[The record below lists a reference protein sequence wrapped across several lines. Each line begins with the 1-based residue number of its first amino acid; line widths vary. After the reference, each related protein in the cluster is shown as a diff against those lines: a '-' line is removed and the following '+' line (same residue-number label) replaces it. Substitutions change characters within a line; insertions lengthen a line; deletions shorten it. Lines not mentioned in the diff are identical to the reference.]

1 MSEQNRTILKSYF
14 ETNAIPTSTQF
25 ANFIDSVIN
34 KKEDDIIV
42 SSGNIGFGNQNPLT
56 NVSVQSK
63 IFQLSGTVSAA
74 VGSNSF
80 TGVMT
85 AFTSQLVVGES
96 IQINGQVFTVASIIS
111 DISFTTQQN
120 TPTAIS
126 NALIQKVYDIF
137 SVLNSSGNSIIYVTK
152 DGKVGFSKNN
162 PSELVDIG
170 GNLKA
175 ERFIGNG
182 NGLTDIPANQLI
194 GIVPESSLP
203 AVKVSAIEGLLTITE
218 TYDTEITGTL
228 SGTTGTTTL
237 KGTGTKF
244 QTELSVNQ
252 KIQIAKT
259 VFEVVAITSD
269 TQLTVKNVLTD
280 TITNAT
286 AFAAGNFLKL
296 VDINGATVA
305 SIDGTGNVTAAGFR
319 GDASGLTGIPANKL
333 IGIVPE
339 SSLPATKVSAIE
351 GLLTITETYD
361 TEITGTLSGTTGTTT
376 LKGTGTKFQ
385 TELSVNQKIQI
396 AKTVFEV
403 AAITK
408 DTQLTVKNVLT
419 DTITNATAFA
429 AGNFLKLVDING
441 ATVASVDGTGN
452 VTAAGFRGDASG
464 LTDIPA
470 NKLIGIVPESSLPA
484 TKVSAIEGLLTI
496 TETYDTE
503 ITGTLS
509 GTTGTTTLNGTGT
522 KFHTELSVNQKIQI
536 AKTVF
541 EVVAITSDTQLTVKN
556 VLTDTITNATAFA
569 AGNFLKLVDINGATV
584 ASIDGLGNIKAAG
597 FRGDASGLTDIPA
610 NQLKGIV
617 PESSLPAVKVS
628 AIEGLLTITETYDT
642 EITGTLSGTTGTTIL
657 NGTGTKFHT
666 ELSVNQKIQIAKT
679 VFEVAAITNDTQLT
693 VKNVL
698 TDTITNATAFAA
710 GNFLKLVDIN
720 GVTVASVD
728 GTGNVTAAGFRG
740 DASGLTDIPANQLKG
755 IVPESSLPA
764 VKVSAIEGLLTI
776 TETYDAE
783 ITGTLS
789 GTTGTTTLNGTGTKF
804 HTELSVNQKI
814 QIAKTVF
821 EVVAITSDTQLT
833 VKNVLAD
840 TIADA
845 TAFAAGN
852 FLKLVDINGATV
864 ASVDGTGNVTATR
877 FTGDA
882 SGLKN
887 IPADEITGDLDL
899 KGNLTAAEF
908 IGNGSKLK
916 ALDAAQITGLLSS
929 AVIPEVDATKIK
941 GVINL
946 ALIPDLP
953 GSKISGELGINQ
965 IPTLTPNKV
974 EKYISVIA
982 NQTIL
987 FNETGVSLSWSTKSV
1002 ANLQVQYLY
1011 NGIIVNLSSSNN
1023 DINLNQ
1029 SVYSIKN
1036 LYQNTVLTFISTD
1049 LMGNILDQHQL
1060 YITIIQTVNQY
1071 AKQLRWESFGCAY
1084 VIEQVANRF
1093 NLSELTTTSL
1103 TTLAT
1108 AICRAGY
1115 IDSDAF
1121 RYIPQYYRNLGEK
1134 WDVAIYGGILSR
1146 IYLEEGISQGQINVF
1161 AKKIVLSGATPLV
1174 VITKVVTEFNL
1185 QNSSSINVTGVGV
1198 AIKFAGI
1205 SAGDAFRYVASYYRS
1220 VNQPWSPE
1228 VQGAALTKAYTG

>member
-34 KKEDDIIV
+34 KKEDDIVV
-42 SSGNIGFGNQNPLT
+42 SSGNVGFGNQNPLT

-237 KGTGTKF
+237 NGTGTKF
-244 QTELSVNQ
+244 HTELSVNQ

-259 VFEVVAITSD
+259 VFEVVAITS
-269 TQLTVKNVLTD
+269 
-280 TITNAT
+280 
-286 AFAAGNFLKL
+286 
-296 VDINGATVA
+296 
-305 SIDGTGNVTAAGFR
+305 
-319 GDASGLTGIPANKL
+319 
-333 IGIVPE
+333 
-339 SSLPATKVSAIE
+339 
-351 GLLTITETYD
+351 
-361 TEITGTLSGTTGTTT
+361 
-376 LKGTGTKFQ
+376 
-385 TELSVNQKIQI
+385 
-396 AKTVFEV
+396 
-403 AAITK
+403 

-496 TETYDTE
+496 TETYD
-503 ITGTLS
+503 
-509 GTTGTTTLNGTGT
+509 
-522 KFHTELSVNQKIQI
+522 
-536 AKTVF
+536 
-541 EVVAITSDTQLTVKN
+541 
-556 VLTDTITNATAFA
+556 
-569 AGNFLKLVDINGATV
+569 
-584 ASIDGLGNIKAAG
+584 
-597 FRGDASGLTDIPA
+597 
-610 NQLKGIV
+610 
-617 PESSLPAVKVS
+617 
-628 AIEGLLTITETYDT
+628 
-642 EITGTLSGTTGTTIL
+642 
-657 NGTGTKFHT
+657 
-666 ELSVNQKIQIAKT
+666 
-679 VFEVAAITNDTQLT
+679 
-693 VKNVL
+693 
-698 TDTITNATAFAA
+698 
-710 GNFLKLVDIN
+710 
-720 GVTVASVD
+720 
-728 GTGNVTAAGFRG
+728 
-740 DASGLTDIPANQLKG
+740 
-755 IVPESSLPA
+755 
-764 VKVSAIEGLLTI
+764 
-776 TETYDAE
+776 AE

-821 EVVAITSDTQLT
+821 EVAAITSDTQLT

-852 FLKLVDINGATV
+852 FLKLADINGATV